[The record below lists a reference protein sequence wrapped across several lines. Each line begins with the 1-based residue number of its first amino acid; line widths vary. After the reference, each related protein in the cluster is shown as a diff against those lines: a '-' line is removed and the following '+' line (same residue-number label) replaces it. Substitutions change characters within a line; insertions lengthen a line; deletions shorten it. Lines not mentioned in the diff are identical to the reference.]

1 MSIHMSKKR
10 HPNECPTCE
19 QIPCKCAG
27 GGGADEEISEKD
39 DEINADKQSH
49 GFENSA
55 LNNTCVLSLA
65 DIVGLDEG
73 SKTTLLNQSG
83 QLAYCTFFAGTAKHP
98 TPTLPNNLHDE
109 ESASNSENT
118 SLSMGMTMGAVG
130 E

>member
-1 MSIHMSKKR
+1 MSKKR

-27 GGGADEEISEKD
+27 GGGADEEKSEKD
-39 DEINADKQSH
+39 DAINVDKQSN

-55 LNNTCVLSLA
+55 LNNTCVLSSS
-65 DIVGLDEG
+65 DIIGLDEG

-83 QLAYCTFFAGTAKHP
+83 QLAYCTFFAGTAKNP
-98 TPTLPNNLHDE
+98 IPTLSNNLQDE
-109 ESASNSENT
+109 ESESNSKST
-118 SLSMGMTMGAVG
+118 SLSMGMTMGVVG

>member
-1 MSIHMSKKR
+1 MSKKR

-27 GGGADEEISEKD
+27 GGGADEEKSEKD
-39 DEINADKQSH
+39 DEVNVDKQSN
-49 GFENSA
+49 GFDNSA
-55 LNNTCVLSLA
+55 LNNARALSSLH
-65 DIVGLDEG
+65 IVGLDEG
-73 SKTTLLNQSG
+73 SQATLLNQSG

-98 TPTLPNNLHDE
+98 TPALSNNLHDE

-118 SLSMGMTMGAVG
+118 SLSMGMKMGAVG